1 VVLVV
6 VRTVGER
13 EKKKNNF
20 DIESSFRREG
30 DLERDTDTQR
40 ERERERES
48 WEENI
53 NMDSTHFHKRGTK
66 HTFGNL
72 SNPQFS
78 FSKTSK
84 VVPQN
89 MSTTTFTQ
97 RMRSMFQARLSTT
110 ASGTPP
116 PSTTTTHTHTS
127 T

>member
-1 VVLVV
+1 MVLVCV
-6 VRTVGER
+6 GNHTNSRGER
-13 EKKKNNF
+13 ERNNF

-30 DLERDTDTQR
+30 DLERDTDTQ
-40 ERERERES
+40 RERERES